1 MSHIILHC
9 MRFGIVILPELPWRQ
24 ARHRW
29 QAAEDLGFD
38 HAWTYDHLAWS
49 SLADRPWGA
58 TIPTLTAAAL
68 ATSRIRLG
76 TFVSN
81 PNFRHP
87 VPFAKELAT
96 VDEIAGGRI
105 TLGVGAGV
113 RAGADTVVLGQP
125 EYGLRQRHERF
136 TEFAGLLDRLLR
148 FEAEGGGGIEWDGT
162 WFSAR
167 AARMVGSPAQ
177 DPRMPIAVAAN
188 GPKGMELAARHGD
201 GWITNGSQ
209 DADDDEWWKTIARLA
224 NQFDEACD
232 RLERDPHLVDRY
244 LSVDA
249 VDGGRFPLRSV
260 AAFEEAAGRAS
271 GLGFTDLVVHWP
283 REAGV
288 YAGSER
294 VLADIASRFD
304 QFRQAKPP
312 PGPRKPLA
320 EANRNET

>member
-9 MRFGIVILPELPWRQ
+9 MRFGIVILPEPPWRQ
-24 ARHRW
+24 ARQRW

-38 HAWTYDHLAWS
+38 HAWTYDHLAWG
-49 SLADRPWGA
+49 SLAGRPWGA
-58 TIPTLTAAAL
+58 TIPVLTAAAL
-68 ATSRIRLG
+68 ATTRIRLG

-96 VDEIAGGRI
+96 VEEMADGRI

-113 RAGADTVVLGQP
+113 SAGADAVVLCQP

-136 TEFAGLLDRLLR
+136 TEFVGLLDGLLR
-148 FEAEGGGGIEWDGT
+148 FETEGGAGIDSDGT

-167 AARMVGSPAQ
+167 AARMVGTPAQ
-177 DPRMPIAVAAN
+177 RPRMPIAVAAN
-188 GPKGMELAARHGD
+188 GPKGMELAARLGD
-201 GWITNGSQ
+201 GWITNGPQVTS
-209 DADDDEWWKTIARLA
+209 DDEWWKRIARLA
-224 NQFDEACD
+224 AQFDETCE
-232 RLERDPHLVDRY
+232 RLGRDPRLVDRH

-249 VDGGRFPLRSV
+249 VEGERFPLRSV
-260 AAFEEAAGRAS
+260 KTFEEAVGRAAD
-271 GLGFTDLVVHWP
+271 LGFTDLVVHWP
-283 REAGV
+283 RESGV

-304 QFRQAKPP
+304 RL
-312 PGPRKPLA
+312 R
-320 EANRNET
+320 